1 MAFKACRATAS
12 IKLVVQFL
20 FKIPRVIKV
29 ITKARINQVVDFK
42 ILRDGCSWNI
52 FFIFINDE
60 YIIAIFAILSK
71 MNYNIFALKLNS
83 LSREWGENWLYD
95 PSATVY
101 LERC

>member
-20 FKIPRVIKV
+20 FKIPRVKKV
-29 ITKARINQVVDFK
+29 IVKARINQVVDFK
-42 ILRDGCSWNI
+42 ILREGCSWNM
-52 FFIFINDE
+52 FIFINDNC
-60 YIIAIFAILSK
+60 IIAIFAILSK

>member
-1 MAFKACRATAS
+1 M
-12 IKLVVQFL
+12 
-20 FKIPRVIKV
+20 
-29 ITKARINQVVDFK
+29 
-42 ILRDGCSWNI
+42 
-52 FFIFINDE
+52 FIFINDNC
-60 YIIAIFAILSK
+60 IIAIFAILSK